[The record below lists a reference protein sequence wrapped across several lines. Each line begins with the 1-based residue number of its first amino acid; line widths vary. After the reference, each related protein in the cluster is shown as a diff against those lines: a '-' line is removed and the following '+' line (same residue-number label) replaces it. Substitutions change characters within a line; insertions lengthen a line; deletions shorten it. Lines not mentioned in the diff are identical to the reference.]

1 MDKQTTGIVFLILN
15 LFIPGL
21 GTVIWGNRTHGII
34 QLIMSIGYTV
44 LATILTIV
52 TLGLAAIILGPLGFI
67 VWPAAWIWA
76 LISSLK
82 FMGVMK

>member
-34 QLIMSIGYTV
+34 QLV
-44 LATILTIV
+44 LLVLVIPSLI
-52 TLGLAAIILGPLGFI
+52 
-67 VWPAAWIWA
+67 AWIWA
-76 LISSLK
+76 LISSLQYL
-82 FMGVMK
+82 GVIKG

>member
-15 LFIPGL
+15 LLIPGL

-34 QLIMSIGYTV
+34 QLVLTVTVV
-44 LATILTIV
+44 LAIV
-52 TLGLAAIILGPLGFI
+52 SW
-67 VWPAAWIWA
+67 VWA

-82 FMGVMK
+82 FMGVMKA

>member
-34 QLIMSIGYTV
+34 QLVLTVTVV
-44 LATILTIV
+44 LAIV
-52 TLGLAAIILGPLGFI
+52 SW
-67 VWPAAWIWA
+67 VWA

-82 FMGVMK
+82 FMGVMKA

>member
-15 LFIPGL
+15 LVLPGL

-34 QLIMSIGYTV
+34 QLIMW
-44 LATILTIV
+44 
-52 TLGLAAIILGPLGFI
+52 ILGVPLSILLIGAPI
-67 VWPAAWIWA
+67 ALAAWIWA

-82 FMGVMK
+82 FLGVMK